1 MFYLTFFSFDNEL
14 GQSDVYDNGSS
25 GDTSDDLM
33 FDIKSSRRS
42 DLSVKQGRSSVNQD
56 KKYHGLWGNSSR

>member
-1 MFYLTFFSFDNEL
+1 M
-14 GQSDVYDNGSS
+14 YDNGSS